1 MPWAIISVGI
11 FHIKTI
17 IPNKKERLQV
27 LYLKAFFFHS
37 SLFQTVGLTHKCV
50 NPAPKKTRKV
60 SASHSTVRFR
70 GLFARFWGRLPY
82 FTIFLH

>member
-37 SLFQTVGLTHKCV
+37 SLFQTVGLTHKYG
-50 NPAPKKTRKV
+50 NPTVCLILRFFCIKAANIV
-60 SASHSTVRFR
+60 SA
-70 GLFARFWGRLPY
+70 
-82 FTIFLH
+82 